1 MQDTPKGN
9 RIHIA
14 ILGRTNVGKSS
25 YLNLLCGQDVSI
37 TSDVRGTTTDVV
49 EKAMELLPLGP
60 VLFLDTAGLDD
71 TTALGAKRIER
82 TEKVFERADIILLV
96 LESHVW
102 TAYEDAVLEKA
113 KDAGTPVIA
122 VINKCDVATPDEA
135 YMDLVVQH
143 GLSCVKVSSVGG
155 TSRDTALAELKNT
168 ISHVVPTDY
177 FKEPQLIS
185 DLVRGGEIAVL
196 VVPIDLEAP
205 KGRLIL
211 PQVQTIRDA
220 LDADAVCVVTKE
232 RELPF
237 VLENL
242 KVPPKLVVCDSQG
255 ILKVSADVPQSIRLT
270 TFSVLMS
277 RFKGD
282 LAAFVAGAAKIDA
295 LKEGSKVLIAESCT
309 HHAIGD
315 DIGRVKIPRWLRQ
328 YLGFDVAIDH
338 FSGRD
343 FPADLSQYDLIIH
356 CGSCMLNRKQMLW
369 RIAQAKKSGVAI
381 TNYGMAISKLQ
392 GVFDRVV
399 KPFGL

>member
-71 TTALGAKRIER
+71 TTALGAKRVER

-113 KDAGTPVIA
+113 KEAGTPVVA
-122 VINKCDVATPDEA
+122 VINKCDVAMPDDA
-135 YMDLVVQH
+135 FMDLVVRQ
-143 GLSCVKVSSVGG
+143 GLSSVKVSSKGG
-155 TSRDTALAELKNT
+155 TLRDTALAELKNAIT
-168 ISHVVPTDY
+168 HVVAPEY
-177 FKEPQLIS
+177 FREPQLIS

-242 KVPPKLVVCDSQG
+242 KTPPKLVVCDSQG
-255 ILKVSADVPQSIRLT
+255 ILKVSADVPPAIALT

-282 LAAFVAGAAKIDA
+282 LVAFAEGAAKIDA

-315 DIGRVKIPRWLRQ
+315 DIGRVKLPRWLRQ
-328 YLGFDVAIDH
+328 YCGFDVAIDH

-369 RIAQAKKSGVAI
+369 RVAQAKKAHVAI

-392 GVFDRVV
+392 GVFERVV
-399 KPFGL
+399 RPFGL

>member
-1 MQDTPKGN
+1 MHDTPKGN

-25 YLNLLCGQDVSI
+25 YLNLLCGQSVSI
-37 TSDVRGTTTDVV
+37 TSEVRGTTTDVV

-71 TTALGAKRIER
+71 TTALGAKRVER

-96 LESHVW
+96 LEAGVW
-102 TAYEDAVLEKA
+102 TAYEDAVLAKA

-122 VINKCDVATPDEA
+122 VVNKCDIAQPDDSFVE
-135 YMDLVVQH
+135 MLVSR
-143 GLSCVKVSSVGG
+143 GLSNLCVSCLDARARDAALVALKEAIVRSVPP
-155 TSRDTALAELKNT
+155 E
-168 ISHVVPTDY
+168 Y

-220 LDADAVCVVTKE
+220 LDADAVCVVVKE

-237 VLENL
+237 ILENL
-242 KVPPKLVVCDSQG
+242 KQPPKLVVCDSQG
-255 ILKVSADVPQSIRLT
+255 ILKVSADVPRTIPLT

-282 LAAFVAGAAKIDA
+282 LASFVKGAAAIDSLTA
-295 LKEGSKVLIAESCT
+295 KSKVLIAESCT

-328 YLGFDVAIDH
+328 YLGFDLAIDH
-338 FSGRD
+338 FAGRD
-343 FPADLSQYDLIIH
+343 FPADLAQYSLIIH
-356 CGSCMLNRKQMLW
+356 SGSCMLNRKQMLW
-369 RIAQAKKSGVAI
+369 RIAAAKKAGVPI
-381 TNYGMAISKLQ
+381 TNYGMAIAKLQ